1 MRTVLLCSALVL
13 LLPLGCGKGGSAGE
27 IADPGPSPLRR
38 LSRTEYDTTVYQLL
52 GDTTFPARE
61 FTPDEEALGF
71 DNQAAAQTV
80 SVLLAEQYQEAAEAL
95 ALRHQDRLLGM
106 AAGCATDDAAT
117 CDASI
122 PGFVEQ
128 FGLKAFRRPVEA
140 EEVERYVA
148 LFQTGTTLGEGSY
161 DGAAGVRL
169 VAEAMLQSPSFLYRV
184 ELGAEGEAGEPVE
197 LTSYELATRLSYTL
211 WGGMPDDALF
221 DRAAAD
227 ELQDPEV
234 LEAEARRLLSLP
246 RARDASRNF
255 FGQWL
260 SLDDIETYVGAAG
273 RDPDLYPDYRPP
285 LLPLFERETSLF
297 TEYVVFDSGEPIDTL
312 FTADYSIMNRELAE
326 FYGLDA
332 DGLTDQFV
340 RVDLEPSIYSGILTQ
355 AGLLSLHAKPDRSS
369 PVHRGHWVRES
380 LLCQIPPPPPDVV
393 PEPPEIDE
401 NSTTRDQFEQHV
413 SDPTC
418 QACHKLMDPIGFG
431 FENFDA
437 LGRYRSTQG
446 GQPIDASGEVT
457 STSDANGLFDG
468 VDELGQKL
476 GNSQQVR
483 DCVSTQWF
491 RFAFGR
497 SDDEEIDEAHLEV
510 MRKDFADNGYSMLE
524 LMVATTQTD
533 AFRYRRA
540 LESAE

>member
-1 MRTVLLCSALVL
+1 MRTLLTAASLVL
-13 LLPLGCGKGGSAGE
+13 LLPIGCKRGGEGE
-27 IADPGPSPLRR
+27 VTDPGPSPLRR
-38 LSRTEYDTTVYQLL
+38 LTRTEYDTTVYQLL

-80 SVLLAEQYQEAAEAL
+80 SVLLAEQYQAAAETL
-95 ALRHQDRLLGM
+95 ATRHVDRLLAM
-106 AAGCATDDAAT
+106 APGCADDEASRCDAAAA
-117 CDASI
+117 D
-122 PGFVEQ
+122 FVEQ
-128 FGLKAFRRPVEA
+128 LGTRAFRRPLEPD
-140 EEVERYVA
+140 EIERYA
-148 LFQTGTTLGEGSY
+148 TLFRTGTTLGEGSY
-161 DGAAGVRL
+161 DGSAGVSL

-184 ELGAEGEAGEPVE
+184 ELGQPGEPGEPVP
-197 LTSYELATRLSYTL
+197 LTSYELANRLSYTL

-221 DRAAAD
+221 EKAASD

-234 LEAEARRLLSLP
+234 LQAEARRLLSLP

-273 RDPDLYPDYRPP
+273 RDLDLYPDYRPP

-332 DGLTDQFV
+332 EGMTEQFV
-340 RVDLEPSIYSGILTQ
+340 RVDLDPSIYSGILTQ
-355 AGLLSLHAKPDRSS
+355 AGLLALHAKPDRSS

-380 LLCQIPPPPPDVV
+380 LLCQIPPPPPDIV
-393 PEPPEIDE
+393 PEPPEVDE

-413 SDPTC
+413 SDPSC
-418 QACHKLMDPIGFG
+418 QGCHRLMDPIGFG

-437 LGRYRSTQG
+437 LGRYRATQG

-457 STSDANGLFDG
+457 NTLDANGVFDG

-476 GNSQQVR
+476 GGSVQVR

-497 SDDEEIDEAHLEV
+497 SDDEEVDAPHLEA